1 MVSRVRINPQLVFF
15 LTVFFV
21 FSAVLT
27 SLAAIGPKIQF
38 ATPLFDF
45 GQLQSGE
52 VAKYTF
58 MFTNVGDQLLEIK
71 DVRPSC
77 GCTTAGAWDR
87 GVEPGKTGSIPVQ
100 FNSGSSSGVIG
111 KTVIVLC
118 NDPGQT
124 NIVLQIKGTI
134 WKPVELTP
142 AIAFFSTSSDSQT
155 NEARLIQIVNNIQE
169 PLELSQ
175 PQCTNHAFQATL
187 KTVRPGKEFQLEVTF
202 LQPRETGIFTAP
214 ITLTTTSTNLP
225 VISVTAYAMVQP
237 AVVVTPSQLSLPA
250 GPLASSAV
258 LSVNIRNNGIKPLI
272 LSNPVT
278 DPAGGDVRVQ
288 EVKPGSQFI
297 LSVSFPAGFR
307 NKPGQN
313 LQIRVATNHP
323 QFPLLKIPI
332 VEGLSLAAELSESE
346 TARREHASQG
356 GDYGDTA
363 QKH

>member
-1 MVSRVRINPQLVFF
+1 MFRGSGLRMVSRVRSNPHLVFF

-38 ATPLFDF
+38 ATPVFDF

-142 AIAFFSTSSDSQT
+142 AI
-155 NEARLIQIVNNIQE
+155 
-169 PLELSQ
+169 
-175 PQCTNHAFQATL
+175 
-187 KTVRPGKEFQLEVTF
+187 
-202 LQPRETGIFTAP
+202 
-214 ITLTTTSTNLP
+214 
-225 VISVTAYAMVQP
+225 
-237 AVVVTPSQLSLPA
+237 
-250 GPLASSAV
+250 
-258 LSVNIRNNGIKPLI
+258 
-272 LSNPVT
+272 
-278 DPAGGDVRVQ
+278 
-288 EVKPGSQFI
+288 
-297 LSVSFPAGFR
+297 
-307 NKPGQN
+307 
-313 LQIRVATNHP
+313 
-323 QFPLLKIPI
+323 
-332 VEGLSLAAELSESE
+332 
-346 TARREHASQG
+346 
-356 GDYGDTA
+356 
-363 QKH
+363 